1 MKLYDNA
8 FSPFARKAR
17 MVLDLKGLDYEAID
31 GLDKSNGEALAAV
44 NGRVE
49 VPTLVDGGVRVVNSS
64 DIVAY
69 LEHSHPEPPVYP
81 ADPAARVRARAWE
94 RAADTVVDP
103 ILIDISYWT
112 WAERPDQMPE
122 GLKAAAQND
131 LELIYDAL

>member
-49 VPTLVDGGVRVVNSS
+49 VPRTGSVL
-64 DIVAY
+64 Y
-69 LEHSHPEPPVYP
+69 LTPI
-81 ADPAARVRARAWE
+81 ARRYKV
-94 RAADTVVDP
+94 
-103 ILIDISYWT
+103 
-112 WAERPDQMPE
+112 
-122 GLKAAAQND
+122 KN
-131 LELIYDAL
+131 